1 MISHVSTGMRAKR
14 VTHTK
19 HNCTPV
25 MVLVKVVSYDAKQL
39 KDLIVCL
46 PSVKGDNE
54 ARGPICKALTNLD
67 FAILVSL

>member
-1 MISHVSTGMRAKR
+1 
-14 VTHTK
+14 
-19 HNCTPV
+19 